1 MDAQVTFNTRVNGD
15 AWCVNDS
22 TPHWDG
28 REFSRCFMR
37 RTIDGLIPLAC
48 LSISLLSALLI
59 TLFHLYLVISRRRAR
74 NKEAVSSSR
83 DRTPHRRRRSSI
95 ASQEIKRAGLSAI
108 TEAENEVILAVV
120 RDASP
125 DLSAKELE
133 TLAGETGSPS
143 AIDDEDEE
151 LERATLQLG
160 AGMVVSA
167 MWSNKKDV
175 LGLLGAA
182 GVLGLSVVKML
193 AATDDGANWL
203 VFGVTTWVSRP
214 VLGSPYPGSRSLTFL
229 ELYGFQSW
237 MTLLSLIKLAISVSR
252 KLGSL
257 QAPNRPHRG
266 LPRVYT
272 FLELNLIPWLLVY
285 QVIAFQDVYDALTSS
300 RPSTAREIRI
310 EVALF
315 ALTLAMTAVEM
326 FSPRP
331 SRFTSRSAKHN
342 HSSAESGNL
351 PPSHELNASLY
362 SLLTFSYVGGFLFRH
377 ARTTIQ
383 RDDIPDLRPDDR
395 TARVV
400 LNFRRDCGHLRRSFP
415 KRARSLGMTVKLLFH
430 FRKLLMAQQLW
441 ALITALSRAI
451 PSLFLRGL
459 LNEIAKRTRGEE
471 APVHV
476 ALLFATGMFFSQLI
490 STVAA
495 SQALYI
501 GRRIGIR
508 LRSVLIGEI
517 FTKALR
523 RKDLA
528 GSSQEDASE
537 DETGEAKKVRDEPE
551 LKEIEEELERASS
564 GKILNLIAIDT
575 FRISEVSS
583 YLHFIFPDLSL
594 EIVIIVIL
602 LFQVLGW
609 AAMAGV
615 IVLVTLVPIQAYLA
629 RRFNHFQTKL
639 LAAADARISLA
650 TEVITSVR
658 IVKYFAWEEK
668 FLAMMHVTRL
678 KELDALWSRAMVIV
692 SSSMIFNGAP
702 VIVSLAT
709 FVCQTKVLKRELT
722 ASDAFTALSLF
733 NVLRGPLEGFPD
745 MVVSVLQA
753 HVSLKRIDDFLN
765 EQETAKYAVVK
776 EPRTGSDPI
785 VGFTDSASF
794 TWADEAEARED
805 LSVFRIRDLNLSFPV
820 GKFSI
825 ILGPVG
831 SGKTTLLMSL
841 LGETNQLSGSAFLPS
856 PVGRSTGEDPAILTD
871 TTAYA
876 AQSPWL
882 MSATI
887 RDNILFG
894 SPMNERRYKDVLEAC
909 ALNPDLKQFELGEDT
924 EVGEKGTVLSG
935 GQKARLAL
943 ARAVYS
949 PARTILGDDVL
960 SAVDSHTAQHL
971 VNKCFKGPLM
981 RHRTIVLV
989 THAVDLCLPVA
1000 SYVVSMDAGSVISVG
1015 SPAEI
1020 SLGEDFIGK
1029 LDPNASHIKA
1039 SNQNESQVLIEAI
1052 AEGETDA
1059 VVLAEQEED
1068 RRRRQEKLRLIKDET
1083 KSDGAVSAK
1092 VYLMYLRAMGGFR
1105 IACVSLSLFVLAH
1118 LSEIAVSLALRWW
1131 SSSYDHHRDVSTS
1144 AHIMSTLAM
1153 SANRWASLIQTVK
1166 HTLLWAPTSS
1176 SGMSISSL
1184 AQEQHSTDYWMKV
1197 YCVLVVINLVLYG
1210 GRVFFF
1216 LWRGIIASRIIYETL
1231 VIRILRAPI
1240 RFFDST
1246 PQGRILNRLSKDV
1259 ETIDQDT
1266 SNCLMFFC
1274 VEILG
1279 VFGIIITISIVL
1291 PVFLIAAFFISI
1303 IYMFMGWLYI
1313 CSSRELNRFDSVSK
1327 SPIFSIFGESLAGVS
1342 TIRAFGDST
1351 RFMRDIFKLVDL
1363 NNRPFIAMWQA
1374 NRWLSFRVDV
1384 AGIGITVAAAV
1395 LILLTPSIDAG
1406 AAGFILSFT
1415 MSFMDRILWAVR
1427 LWSMVEINANSIERV
1442 QEYLEIDQE
1451 KLDGVSPPAVWPSRD
1466 GTIVVENLTA
1476 TYSSNL
1482 PPVLKNVS
1490 FSVAPREKIGICGR
1504 TGSGKSTLGLCF
1516 FRFIEATSGRIV
1528 VDGLDIAKLNLSDLR
1543 SRLTIVA
1550 QESALFAGTIRFNL
1564 DPFEQFEDSDVW
1576 DALRRVQMAAP
1587 LTPKPTP
1594 GATPAGSSRAAS
1606 PTEDGSGESDG
1617 SDDATATATPVEGL
1631 ERNIVKSLD
1640 MQVSEGGKNFS
1651 AGQRQLLALARGILK
1666 LRTSNILLLDES
1678 TASLDQATDEHI
1690 QTTIR
1695 EQMSDATILCI
1706 AHRLKTIID
1715 YDKILVLGAG
1725 EVLEFDTPANLINDE
1740 TSVFADLCR
1749 KSGDFDELKA
1759 MADGK
1764 TSSLGGCVLESESAH
1779 ASRFARVSG
1788 LRCLTRPHI
1797 HRPFLPVSHNCR
1809 SAAIELQPLKKRRTR
1824 LHPSFNLA
1832 PTSNVRLFGLGLA
1845 LAFASA
1851 LYPRLPYYLPSGV
1864 SSLLP
1869 FLGPEQHLSKWHQAQ
1884 TFQNLLP
1891 HPANHDPFDV
1901 KEPEAE
1907 RQRRLLSEDG
1917 ENQKRK
1923 EEKRLQREWE
1933 KRIEMAGGENRIHPE
1948 LPAYFVQAPSIRGLD
1963 RRSPLGQTLS
1973 KIGDEIIHQVKP
1985 NTILL
1990 LVPVETTQPFLQV
2003 STLESLTYVSSSG
2016 VKAQIS
2022 GNPSLA
2028 QSLITS
2034 LAYASPA
2041 VPAVSSR
2048 QNLHDSV
2055 APVLETMFGTML
2067 NVKVVQISVPVLNQG
2082 AWDSEKYFDIGH
2094 ALLKPRQEEQDVVVL
2109 ALGKLGAGKNLPLL
2123 DDALAHHTHHPRFTS
2138 LLSLIHASSG
2148 KKPSRA
2154 VPRSLAAIYTAV
2166 GAAGEGEGARLDEQG
2181 NCWRFGAVP
2190 MTKNP
2195 K

>member
-1 MDAQVTFNTRVNGD
+1 MDSQLAFNHPITSDGWCQGD
-15 AWCVNDS
+15 AAPYWN
-22 TPHWDG
+22 G
-28 REFSRCFMR
+28 REFSLCFLR

-48 LSISLLSALLI
+48 LSVSLFSTFLI
-59 TLFHLYLVISRRRAR
+59 TLFHLYLISVRRRAR
-74 NKEAVSSSR
+74 AQEVVSSR
-83 DRTPHRRRRSSI
+83 DRTPPRRRRSSI

-120 RDASP
+120 RDESP

-133 TLAGETGSPS
+133 TLAGETGAPS

-151 LERATLQLG
+151 LERPTLKLS

-167 MWSNKKDV
+167 FWSNKKDV

-182 GVLGLSVVKML
+182 GVLSLSVVKSL
-193 AATDDGANWL
+193 AATNDGANWHL
-203 VFGVTTWVSRP
+203 FGVTTW
-214 VLGSPYPGSRSLTFL
+214 
-229 ELYGFQSW
+229 SW
-237 MTLLSLIKLAISVSR
+237 MTLLSLIKLAISFTR

-266 LPRVYT
+266 LSRVYT
-272 FLELNLIPWLLVY
+272 FLEFNIIPWLLVY
-285 QVIAFQDVYDALTSS
+285 QVIAFLDVYDALTSS
-300 RPSTAREIRI
+300 TPSTTREVRI

-315 ALTLAMTAVEM
+315 ALTVAYTAVEI

-342 HSSAESGNL
+342 RPSAESGKL
-351 PPSHELNASLY
+351 PPSRELNASLY
-362 SLLTFSYVGGFLFRH
+362 SLLTFSYVAGFLFRH

-400 LNFRRDCGHLRRSFP
+400 LQFRRDCGYLGRTFP
-415 KRARSLGMTVKLLFH
+415 IRARSFGMTLKLLFH
-430 FRKLLMAQQLW
+430 FRRLLIAQQLW

-459 LNEIAKRTRGEE
+459 LNEIAKRNRGEE
-471 APVHV
+471 APVYV

-490 STVAA
+490 STVSG

-528 GSSQEDASE
+528 GTSTENASE
-537 DETGEAKKVRDEPE
+537 DKTSESKVGGDEPE
-551 LKEIEEELERASS
+551 LKEIEDELERASS

-594 EIVIIVIL
+594 EIIIIVIL

-615 IVLVTLVPIQAYLA
+615 IVLVALVPIQAYLA

-639 LAAADARISLA
+639 LTAADARISLA

-668 FLAMMHVTRL
+668 FLAMMHLTRM
-678 KELDALWSRAMVIV
+678 KELEALWSRAMVMV

-709 FVCQTKVLKRELT
+709 FVFQTKVLRRELT

-753 HVSLKRIDDFLN
+753 HVSLKRIDEFLN

-841 LGETNQLSGSAFLPS
+841 LGETNQLSGSTFLPS
-856 PVGRSTGEDPAILTD
+856 PVGRTTGDDPAILTD

-981 RHRTIVLV
+981 RHRTLVLV

-1000 SYVVSMDAGSVISVG
+1000 SYVVTMDAGSVISAG
-1015 SPAEI
+1015 APAEI
-1020 SLGEDFIGK
+1020 SLGEDFIAK
-1029 LDPNASHIKA
+1029 LDPNASRTDA
-1039 SNQNESQVLIEAI
+1039 PRLAPNQNESQILIEAI
-1052 AEGETDA
+1052 AENETDA
-1059 VVLAEQEED
+1059 VVLAEREED
-1068 RRRRQEKLRLIKDET
+1068 RRKRQAKLRLIKDET
-1083 KSDGAVSAK
+1083 KSDGAVSPR
-1092 VYLMYLRAMGGFR
+1092 VYFMYFRAMGGFR
-1105 IACVSLSLFVLAH
+1105 IACVSFSLFLLAH

-1131 SSSYDHHRDVSTS
+1131 SSSYDHQHDVAIS
-1144 AHIMSTLAM
+1144 AHIMSTLQV
-1153 SANRWASLIQTVK
+1153 SAKRWESLVGNVK
-1166 HTLLWAPTSS
+1166 HSLVSTPSSS
-1176 SGMSISSL
+1176 SGMSINSL
-1184 AQEQHSTDYWMKV
+1184 AQEQRSTDYWMRV
-1197 YCVLVVINLVLYG
+1197 YCLLVAVNLALFG
-1210 GRVFFF
+1210 ARIFFF

-1231 VIRILRAPI
+1231 VVRILRAPI

-1266 SNCLMFFC
+1266 SNCLMFFA

-1291 PVFLIAAFFISI
+1291 PVFLIATFFISI
-1303 IYMFMGWLYI
+1303 IYMAMGWLYI

-1363 NNRPFIAMWQA
+1363 NNRPFLAMWQA

-1395 LILLTPSIDAG
+1395 LILLTPSMDAA

-1451 KLDGVSPPAVWPSRD
+1451 KLDGVSPPAIWPSRD
-1466 GTIVVENLTA
+1466 GTITVENLTA
-1476 TYSSNL
+1476 TYSPDL

-1516 FRFIEATSGRIV
+1516 FRFIEPSSGRIV
-1528 VDGLDIAKLNLSDLR
+1528 VDGLDIGKLNLSDLR
-1543 SRLTIVA
+1543 LRLTIVA
-1550 QESALFAGTIRFNL
+1550 QESALFTGTIRFNL

-1594 GATPAGSSRAAS
+1594 GTTPVGPSRAAS
-1606 PTEDGSGESDG
+1606 PTTGSAEGEGQEEDG

-1631 ERNIVKSLD
+1631 ERHVVKSLD

-1651 AGQRQLLALARGILK
+1651 VGQRQLLALARGILK

-1690 QTTIR
+1690 QMTIR

-1740 TSVFADLCR
+1740 TSAFADLCR

-1759 MADGK
+1759 TAEGK
-1764 TSSLGGCVLESESAH
+1764 AH
-1779 ASRFARVSG
+1779 R
-1788 LRCLTRPHI
+1788 
-1797 HRPFLPVSHNCR
+1797 
-1809 SAAIELQPLKKRRTR
+1809 
-1824 LHPSFNLA
+1824 
-1832 PTSNVRLFGLGLA
+1832 
-1845 LAFASA
+1845 
-1851 LYPRLPYYLPSGV
+1851 
-1864 SSLLP
+1864 
-1869 FLGPEQHLSKWHQAQ
+1869 
-1884 TFQNLLP
+1884 
-1891 HPANHDPFDV
+1891 
-1901 KEPEAE
+1901 
-1907 RQRRLLSEDG
+1907 
-1917 ENQKRK
+1917 
-1923 EEKRLQREWE
+1923 
-1933 KRIEMAGGENRIHPE
+1933 
-1948 LPAYFVQAPSIRGLD
+1948 
-1963 RRSPLGQTLS
+1963 
-1973 KIGDEIIHQVKP
+1973 
-1985 NTILL
+1985 
-1990 LVPVETTQPFLQV
+1990 
-2003 STLESLTYVSSSG
+2003 
-2016 VKAQIS
+2016 
-2022 GNPSLA
+2022 
-2028 QSLITS
+2028 
-2034 LAYASPA
+2034 
-2041 VPAVSSR
+2041 
-2048 QNLHDSV
+2048 
-2055 APVLETMFGTML
+2055 
-2067 NVKVVQISVPVLNQG
+2067 
-2082 AWDSEKYFDIGH
+2082 
-2094 ALLKPRQEEQDVVVL
+2094 
-2109 ALGKLGAGKNLPLL
+2109 
-2123 DDALAHHTHHPRFTS
+2123 
-2138 LLSLIHASSG
+2138 
-2148 KKPSRA
+2148 
-2154 VPRSLAAIYTAV
+2154 
-2166 GAAGEGEGARLDEQG
+2166 
-2181 NCWRFGAVP
+2181 
-2190 MTKNP
+2190 
-2195 K
+2195 